1 MPQQAVL
8 SPVDAAS
15 SAYGRLMKRSQQDP
29 EGFWREQAGRISW
42 QRDFD
47 QVLDDS
53 RAPFARWFVGGHTNL
68 CHNAVDRHLSARAEQ
83 AALICISQETGQE
96 RVLSYGRLHREV
108 NAMAAIL
115 LERGVRRGDRV
126 LVYLPMMA
134 EAAITMLAC
143 ARIGA
148 VHAVVFGGFAP
159 ASLATRIV
167 DARPAL
173 VVCADAGFQNGVAA
187 GYKAWVDEAMEIA
200 GHACPVLVVDRG
212 ILPWTPVAG
221 RDHDYAALRERHL
234 QAEVPCVWL
243 ESNEPS
249 YLLYTSGTTGQPKGV
264 QRDTG
269 GHAVALATS
278 MALLF
283 QAQPGQTMFTTSDL
297 GWVVGHSYGLYGPLM
312 LGMRSVLYEGSP
324 LRPDAGAWW
333 HLVERHGVNLMLSS
347 ATAMRLL
354 KRGGRRAFRAAE
366 LSSLRCLFLAG
377 EPLDEPTAQWLEEA
391 LGKPVIDHYWQTE
404 TGSPMIGLPLTDLDG
419 CTPLRRQRGSPGL
432 PAAGYRLAVLDEQSG
447 QPCAIGEKGLLVA
460 GGVLPPGCLSTLW
473 QRDEQFLSTYWRREQ
488 GQWRY
493 ATFDVAVA
501 GPNGHLRV
509 LGRADDV
516 INVAGKRLGT
526 REVEEVLLA
535 DDAVAEVAVIG
546 MPHRLRGQVPM
557 AVVVPRAGIQYL
569 PSLLEHRLGEAVVSA
584 IGAWARPRRIVLVES
599 LPRTRSGKVLRRLM
613 REMVNGEL
621 PDAACPP
628 ELAALHTLLAGA
640 PQKLPEA
647 GLHLSAGAEA
657 MPLPA

>member
-569 PSLLEHRLGEAVVSA
+569 PSLLEHRLGEVVVSA